1 MLLIIL
7 TFVMT
12 FTTKGYDIELAYEV
26 GLLSRN
32 EENFSYFDRFR
43 DRIMFPLNNAQ
54 GRIVGYSGRTYNNQE
69 PKYLNS
75 PETPI
80 FQKRRLLYN
89 LDNARKHIRKM
100 MKPYY

>member
-12 FTTKGYDIELAYEV
+12 FTTKGYDIELAYEA

-69 PKYLNS
+69 PKYLN
-75 PETPI
+75 TG
-80 FQKRRLLYN
+80 N
-89 LDNARKHIRKM
+89 THISKE
-100 MKPYY
+100 KIII

>member
-12 FTTKGYDIELAYEV
+12 FTTKGYDIELAYEAV
-26 GLLSRN
+26 FYR
-32 EENFSYFDRFR
+32 EMKKIHYFDRFR

-69 PKYLNS
+69 PKYLTTGN
-75 PETPI
+75 T
-80 FQKRRLLYN
+80 
-89 LDNARKHIRKM
+89 HISKEDYYIILIMLENIYEKM